1 MEQKGRDVPDVRTPA
16 CMKAPEVPPLLVRTS
31 DQSPEKIAGRLSKFS
46 GAWSEIGADPWVMR
60 IVQWGYKIP
69 FVTLPPLRSQG
80 QETTYPKGSLKWS
93 SLNQSVQELRN
104 KGAIEP
110 APLSPGFY
118 SRLFLVRKATG
129 EWRPIIDLSSLNVF
143 VHCPSFTM
151 ETPRSILR
159 ALHQGQWLTS
169 LDLKDAYFHIGIHP
183 ADRRYLRFCHN
194 GTAWQFTVLPFG
206 LSTSPRVFTKM
217 LKPVLA
223 YAHLHRV
230 KLHMYLDDWLLNPGT
245 RQEAHEQ
252 TSWLRSLC
260 QKLGLVIN
268 LEKSDLIPSQV
279 ATYLGI
285 ELDTSVGLARPSL
298 KRLTNWL
305 SVAEGF
311 TAQQSPPAVQW
322 LQVLGH
328 LVSLEKLV
336 PYGRIRIRP
345 IQWQLRLQWN
355 QSKERSSKL
364 IPLDLQSRLA
374 ILWWT
379 NRENL
384 RRGVPLGTIDVECY
398 LYTDSSTQGW
408 GAHLQDLTASGIW
421 SQDQA
426 QLHINVLEL
435 QAIWLGLRAF
445 SQRVENTR
453 VALMSDNTSAV
464 AYLRNQGGTKSLAMN
479 DLATD
484 ICLWAEKRGMTLVP
498 RYLPGHLNVLA
509 DHLSR
514 RGQILKTEWS
524 LNQTVADRIFR
535 AWGRPFVDLFALR
548 KNTKLAIYVSPHSG
562 GDVLESGQSCPELG
576 RPVRV
581 CVPSDKP
588 DKGLSKQGQNRKC
601 RDRPNSA
608 SLAQP
613 GMVSGPPRSLNRLSN
628 ISPTSAETAQADLLT
643 PLSSASVASQPSRL
657 EVIKGFHKE
666 RGFSEAVAQRLAIS
680 QRQSSAVVYESKWKV
695 FGEWCHVK
703 QIDPVKATV
712 QQLADFL
719 IFLFEEKKLAISSI
733 QGYRSCIS
741 KVFLA
746 RGIDISHDRDLN
758 MLVRNF
764 AIERPVQ
771 HREAPRWDLMVVLRL
786 LMKPP
791 FEPMNMAS
799 VADMTRKLAFLLTLA
814 TAKRNSEVWAFSAD
828 VRFGQDYNAAT
839 LSFLPNF
846 LAKTMDP
853 SRPETAYAPV
863 TIPAL
868 GPSMGEDLPDR
879 FLCPVRALR
888 YYLKLKH
895 KGLDP
900 NNRFRR
906 LLCAFK
912 PGHIGDIS
920 KQTVSGWIRQLIKQA
935 YSAVQDEDIP
945 HLTHT
950 NFQARELRAF
960 ASSLAFHQNY
970 SLKQVMEAASW
981 RNNNTLCRSI

>member
-1 MEQKGRDVPDVRTPA
+1 M
-16 CMKAPEVPPLLVRTS
+16 
-31 DQSPEKIAGRLSKFS
+31 
-46 GAWSEIGADPWVMR
+46 
-60 IVQWGYKIP
+60 
-69 FVTLPPLRSQG
+69 
-80 QETTYPKGSLKWS
+80 
-93 SLNQSVQELRN
+93 
-104 KGAIEP
+104 
-110 APLSPGFY
+110 
-118 SRLFLVRKATG
+118 
-129 EWRPIIDLSSLNVF
+129 
-143 VHCPSFTM
+143 
-151 ETPRSILR
+151 
-159 ALHQGQWLTS
+159 
-169 LDLKDAYFHIGIHP
+169 
-183 ADRRYLRFCHN
+183 
-194 GTAWQFTVLPFG
+194 
-206 LSTSPRVFTKM
+206 
-217 LKPVLA
+217 
-223 YAHLHRV
+223 
-230 KLHMYLDDWLLNPGT
+230 LNPGT

-279 ATYLGI
+279 STYLGI

-384 RRGVPLGTIDVECY
+384 RRGVPVGTIDVECY

-535 AWGRPFVDLFALR
+535 A
-548 KNTKLAIYVSPHSG
+548 NYSG

-746 RGIDISHDRDLN
+746 KGIDISHDRDLN

-764 AIERPVQ
+764 AIERPCATQ
-771 HREAPRWDLMVVLRL
+771 GSAKMGSHDSSEASY
-786 LMKPP
+786 
-791 FEPMNMAS
+791 EAS
-799 VADMTRKLAFLLTLA
+799 L
-814 TAKRNSEVWAFSAD
+814 
-828 VRFGQDYNAAT
+828 
-839 LSFLPNF
+839 
-846 LAKTMDP
+846 
-853 SRPETAYAPV
+853 
-863 TIPAL
+863 
-868 GPSMGEDLPDR
+868 
-879 FLCPVRALR
+879 
-888 YYLKLKH
+888 
-895 KGLDP
+895 
-900 NNRFRR
+900 
-906 LLCAFK
+906 
-912 PGHIGDIS
+912 
-920 KQTVSGWIRQLIKQA
+920 
-935 YSAVQDEDIP
+935 
-945 HLTHT
+945 
-950 NFQARELRAF
+950 
-960 ASSLAFHQNY
+960 
-970 SLKQVMEAASW
+970 
-981 RNNNTLCRSI
+981 